1 MSGKQKGIFL
11 VSCSNGSKVQ
21 MPSLRV
27 RLASNEVCVF
37 ASKYSRSQPLQWMR
51 NNPQSDERKALEA
64 AMTEQ
69 GYTRDDVLVILSK

>member
-27 RLASNEVCVF
+27 RLAEGGVCVF

-51 NNPQSDERKALEA
+51 NNPQSAERKALEA